1 MLLISYICLTR
12 KEILNL
18 EFKKLSLRSVSSS
31 DRRCYCNSD
40 SMYFSHTV
48 GYLEPRS
55 TRQYVHLCDCLHD
68 TEITEL
74 FTEQILLGGGL
85 EVSRCKSTEHLRR
98 VHVHVAY
105 FDVALQTPQDSTTGS
120 FGFWNIFVANCPNLS
135 RTFQDRSR
143 RHCGSGS
150 ISCLCNWILFL
161 LNLAGN

>member
-1 MLLISYICLTR
+1 MLLISYICLTQ

-74 FTEQILLGGGL
+74 FTEQILLGGGDWKFL
-85 EVSRCKSTEHLRR
+85 
-98 VHVHVAY
+98 
-105 FDVALQTPQDSTTGS
+105 DVNPL
-120 FGFWNIFVANCPNLS
+120 NIFDASTCMSHTSMSPC
-135 RTFQDRSR
+135 
-143 RHCGSGS
+143 RHRKTAPPEVLGFE
-150 ISCLCNWILFL
+150 ISSWQTVLT
-161 LNLAGN
+161 